1 MADAFLNNGAVSL
14 AAANW
19 SDATGFADAAT
30 LIVDRGSAT
39 SFSDIDYSALTNGID
54 TFTVLPGFTG
64 GLQGADGSPLKFDC
78 DYNTTKR
85 FSYGAGGGVAR
96 YLAGGGSGVCTN
108 IENVGNGDLY
118 LMGGTFTN
126 AALTSGSTSVNGSSV
141 VTNLRVAGGSNVVA
155 YNATALT
162 VFEQTGGY
170 TVLKRGVATGVMN
183 GGVLEVDFDDGGTTT
198 GTFGSTSFQWNGG
211 KIILKN
217 GHISNFVW
225 RGGSLDVRA
234 LRRAATIGGTSFTI
248 YPGIV
253 GYLAQAPN
261 GVAISWQTATK
272 IATSA
277 GSSQMF
283 SDR

>member
-1 MADAFLNNGAVSL
+1 MADAFLNNGATSL
-14 AAANW
+14 AGANW

-39 SFSDIDYSALTNGID
+39 SFSDIDYSALANGID

-141 VTNLRVAGGSNVVA
+141 VTNLRVTGGNNVVA

-162 VFEQTGGY
+162 IFEHLAGY

-217 GHISNFVW
+217 GNISNFVW

-248 YPGIV
+248 YPGVV

-261 GVAISWQTATK
+261 GVAITWQTATK

>member
-1 MADAFLNNGAVSL
+1 MADVFLNNGAVSL

-19 SDATGFADAAT
+19 SDAAGFADAAT
-30 LIVDRGSAT
+30 LVVDRGSAT
-39 SFSDIDYSALTNGID
+39 SFTDIDYSSLTNGID
-54 TFTVLPGFTG
+54 TFTVLAGFTG

-85 FSYGAGGGVAR
+85 FSYGAAAGVAR
-96 YLAGGGSGVCTN
+96 YQAAGNSNTCTN
-108 IENVGNGDLY
+108 IENVGGGDLY

-126 AALTSGSTSVNGSSV
+126 AALTSGSTSVNGSSI
-141 VTNLRVAGGSNVVA
+141 VTNLRVTGGNNTLS
-155 YNATALT
+155 YNATGLT
-162 VFEQTGGY
+162 IFEQLAGQTI
-170 TVLKRGVATGVMN
+170 LKRNIATGVMN
-183 GGVLEVDFDDGGTTT
+183 GGVLVLDFDDGSTTT
-198 GTFGSTSFQWNGG
+198 GTFGSSSFQWNGG
-211 KIILKN
+211 TIVLKN
-217 GHISNFVW
+217 GNISNFVW

-248 YPGIV
+248 YPGVV

-261 GVAISWQTATK
+261 GVAITWQTATK

-283 SDR
+283 ADR